1 MYLCCCNLC
10 DDGFEYKIGDT
21 YKGKNAEQLLLKGY
35 VKMAEGEMEVEL
47 EPKKK
52 KRGRPPKAKDE

>member
-10 DDGFEYKIGDT
+10 DDGLDYKIGDA

-35 VKMAEGEMEVEL
+35 VKMVSGEIEAEL
-47 EPKKK
+47 EPKK
-52 KRGRPPKAKDE
+52 KRGRPPKAKDK